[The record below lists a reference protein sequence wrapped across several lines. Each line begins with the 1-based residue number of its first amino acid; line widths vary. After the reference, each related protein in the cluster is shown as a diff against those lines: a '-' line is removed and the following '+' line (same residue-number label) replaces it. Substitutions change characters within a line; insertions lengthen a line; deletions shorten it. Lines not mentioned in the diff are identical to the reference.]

1 MSYVSKCALLNTIL
15 KASQNDVQS
24 EPCGTP
30 HYNTFRSDITVFMQ
44 TRCDR
49 LRRYDLNQSLDA
61 VSTPCRG
68 CKRVINME

>member
-1 MSYVSKCALLNTIL
+1 MMYNLSPV
-15 KASQNDVQS
+15 V
-24 EPCGTP
+24 